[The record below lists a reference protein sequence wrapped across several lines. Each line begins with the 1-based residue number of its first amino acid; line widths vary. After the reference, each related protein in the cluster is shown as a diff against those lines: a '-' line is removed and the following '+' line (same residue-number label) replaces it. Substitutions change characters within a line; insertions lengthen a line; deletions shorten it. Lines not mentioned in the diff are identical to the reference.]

1 METAIPY
8 GIFMLRITVFS
19 SRGVDCMDRG
29 LIILAWIVGVLIVF
43 AFGKAMLLPLKVI
56 LRLVINGII
65 GGIVILIIN
74 LIGTPLGFTI
84 SLNPISALVAGILG
98 LPGVI
103 LLVILKYLL

>member
-1 METAIPY
+1 
-8 GIFMLRITVFS
+8 
-19 SRGVDCMDRG
+19 MDRG

-74 LIGTPLGFTI
+74 LVGTTIGFTI
-84 SLNPISALVAGILG
+84 SLNPVSALVAGILG